1 MLQNSF
7 DTGYAISYDHIKK
20 LGIVRGSLAV
30 ALISVDQ
37 SKSLCLVQELRQLL
51 EKAKNIQRE
60 MIDVLKKDSS
70 VEEIQKQVNKFQ
82 LEDFAL
88 HVHETI
94 KRQQKQHK

>member
-1 MLQNSF
+1 M
-7 DTGYAISYDHIKK
+7 
-20 LGIVRGSLAV
+20 

-37 SKSLCLVQELRQLL
+37 SESPGLIQELRQLN

-70 VEEIQKQVNKFQ
+70 VEEIQKQANKFQ

-94 KRQQKQHK
+94 KRQQHK